1 MDASPLLTTDARCD
15 PLVSNESASQQLHP
29 LWDHKTR
36 PPDLRVSLL
45 VRPRLLEKLNAGRA
59 RLVLLHAPAG
69 YGKTT
74 LLAQWR
80 EFLLSSGSDVAW
92 LSFEQ
97 EDDDPAQLLT
107 HLMLA
112 ASRAVPGIRSPI
124 LTDPLRGDASTLR
137 RLLAGLASGLAHA
150 RPLVFILDD
159 YHLAREPKVHDLVMQ
174 FIRAVPGNVRVVIAS
189 RLRGTLPT
197 AALKARGHVDE
208 IGPEHLVFTPQEAE
222 ELFRASIVPESL
234 RLLME
239 RTEGWPVAIQLARHW
254 IEERQ
259 RPDELIRQ
267 FTGSSGDIALYL
279 TEQIML
285 TLPPQAQQFLLRTAI
300 VDQLNGDLADAICGA
315 TDSWQMLASLE
326 PLSALLVPINGSSGW
341 FRYHQLFLDYL
352 RARQKSLGEP
362 ALRQLHLNAAQ
373 WFEAHG
379 ELEAAVKYATR
390 SGDVTS
396 AARMVERAGG
406 IWICIR
412 HGAPY
417 LRRLLQAFPADVID
431 ARPRLKVAQG
441 LLTIKEGRV
450 RDAYRELQEA
460 HVQAGAS
467 GPDPD
472 FAKDALALK
481 AAIAEQG
488 DDGLTIEDVAAL
500 EALLGDT
507 LRTDRWLQ
515 GAVNELLCIAH
526 IRRGN
531 AIVAEAIGHEALRI
545 YEEFGVLNGRIF
557 ARINLC
563 LSLSAQGR
571 FDAADGLLAHA
582 GRLIRELMQAEV
594 TPAPIVDILRA
605 QLLYERYELEAAWTA
620 CDSGLAA
627 LERGECWFEI
637 FDVGYT
643 TAARIL
649 TLQGE
654 FDRALAVL
662 EQGQAVARRRGLG
675 RLDNLLRYRRV
686 EVLTRENKS
695 SSLAA
700 DLQCLLDETRS
711 ATDSQSFLEYE
722 TVTLAAAR
730 LAIVQ
735 GHAGVALDLLRP
747 LLVAC
752 QERGRMLAVTKG
764 LALEGLAHRG
774 LTQLDQAV
782 ASMVRALSLAAAH
795 HWTLVFIEEGA
806 AMAALLDEV
815 LRQVNIT
822 ALPAESVNLVAA
834 ILSANLQRTAQ
845 RHSDPQGLLKP
856 REREVLEGI
865 GAGLSNKLIGRRM
878 RVTDE
883 AVKYH
888 LKKLYAKLGVG
899 DRVMA
904 VAVARKYGLLE
915 FKNPD

>member
-1 MDASPLLTTDARCD
+1 VT
-15 PLVSNESASQQLHP
+15 NELEYQQFYP

-45 VRPRLLEKLNAGRA
+45 ARPRLLEKLNAGRA
-59 RLVLLHAPAG
+59 QLVLLHAPAG
-69 YGKTT
+69 YGKTI

-80 EFLLSSGSDVAW
+80 EALLSSGNDVAW

-112 ASRAVPGIRSPI
+112 ASRAVPGIRSPA
-124 LTDPLRGDASTLR
+124 LTDPIRGDTGTLR
-137 RLLAGLASGLAHA
+137 RLLASLASGLAHA
-150 RPLVFILDD
+150 KPLVFILDD

-189 RLRGTLPT
+189 RLRGTLPI

-208 IGPEHLVFTPQEAE
+208 IGPEHLVFTSREAE

-234 RLLME
+234 SLLME
-239 RTEGWPVAIQLARHW
+239 RTEGWPVAVQLARHW

-285 TLPPQAQQFLLRTAI
+285 TLPPRAQQFLLRTAV
-300 VDQLNGDLADAICGA
+300 VDQLNGDLADAICGS
-315 TDSWQMLASLE
+315 TDGWQMLESLE
-326 PLSALLVPINGSSGW
+326 PLSALLVPIGGSSGW

-362 ALRQLHLNAAQ
+362 AVRQLYLNAAQ

-390 SGDVTS
+390 SGDMTS
-396 AARMVERAGG
+396 AAHMVEHAGG
-406 IWICIR
+406 IWISIR

-417 LRRLLQAFPADVID
+417 LRRLLQLFPVDVID

-441 LLTIKEGRV
+441 LLTIKEGRIK
-450 RDAYRELQEA
+450 DAYRELREA
-460 HVQAGAS
+460 HAQAEAFDS
-467 GPDPD
+467 DPD

-515 GAVNELLCIAH
+515 GAVNELLCIAQ

-545 YEEFGVLNGRIF
+545 YEEFGALNGRIF

-571 FDAADGLLAHA
+571 FGEADDLLAHT

-605 QLLYERYELEAAWTA
+605 QVLYERYELGAAWTA
-620 CDSGLAA
+620 CRSGLAA
-627 LERGECWFEI
+627 LEHGECWFEV

-643 TAARIL
+643 TAARVL
-649 TLQGE
+649 TLQGA
-654 FDRALAVL
+654 FDRALTVL
-662 EQGQAVARRRGLG
+662 EQGQAIARRRGLI
-675 RLDNLLRYRRV
+675 RLENLLRYRRV

-695 SSLAA
+695 ESLATE
-700 DLQCLLDETRS
+700 LECLLDETRS
-711 ATDSQSFLEYE
+711 ANDTQSFLEYE

-730 LAIVQ
+730 LAIAQ
-735 GHAGVALDLLRP
+735 GHATVALGLLQP

-752 QERGRMLAVTKG
+752 QERGRMLAVTRG
-764 LALEGLAHRG
+764 LALQGLAHRS
-774 LTQLDQAV
+774 LEQHDQAV
-782 ASMVRALSLAAAH
+782 ASMVRALSLASAQ

-806 AMAALLDEV
+806 VMAALLDEV

-822 ALPAESVNLVAA
+822 ALPTESVSLVAA
-834 ILSANLQRTAQ
+834 VLSANLER
-845 RHSDPQGLLKP
+845 RVERPNDPQGLLKP

-899 DRVMA
+899 DRIMA

-915 FKNPD
+915 LKNPD

>member
-1 MDASPLLTTDARCD
+1 MHTGIVPSIHARSDLLVTNEFASR
-15 PLVSNESASQQLHP
+15 QLHP

-36 PPDLRVSLL
+36 PPDLRVNPLA
-45 VRPRLLEKLNAGRA
+45 RPRLLEKLNAGRA

-80 EFLLSSGSDVAW
+80 EFLLSNGHSVAW

-112 ASRAVPGIRSPI
+112 ASRAVPGIRAPV
-124 LTDPLRGDASTLR
+124 LTDPIRGDANTLR
-137 RLLAGLASGLAHA
+137 RLLATLVGGLAHA
-150 RPLVFILDD
+150 KPLVFILDD
-159 YHLAREPKVHDLVMQ
+159 YHLAREPTVHELVMQ
-174 FIRAVPGNVRVVIAS
+174 FIRAVPDNVRVVIAS

-208 IGPEHLVFTPQEAE
+208 IGPEHLVFTLQEAE
-222 ELFRASIVPESL
+222 ELFRASVLPESL
-234 RLLME
+234 NLLMD

-254 IEERQ
+254 IEDQ
-259 RPDELIRQ
+259 PRPDELIRR
-267 FTGSSGDIALYL
+267 FSGSSGDIALYL

-285 TLPPQAQQFLLRTAI
+285 ALPPQTQQFLLRTAI
-300 VDQLNGDLADAICGA
+300 VDQLNGDLANAICGSG
-315 TDSWQMLASLE
+315 DGWQMLESLE
-326 PLSALLVPINGSSGW
+326 PLSALLVPIDGSSGW

-362 ALRQLHLNAAQ
+362 TLRQLYLNAAQ

-390 SGDVTS
+390 TGDMTS
-396 AARMVERAGG
+396 AARMVEHAGG
-406 IWICIR
+406 IWISIR

-417 LRRLLQAFPADVID
+417 LHRLLQAFPADVID

-450 RDAYRELQEA
+450 MDAGRELREA
-460 HVQAGAS
+460 HVQAQACGS
-467 GPDPD
+467 DPD
-472 FAKDALALK
+472 FVKDALALK

-531 AIVAEAIGHEALRI
+531 AIVAEAIGREALRI
-545 YEEFGVLNGRIF
+545 YEEFGALNGRIF

-571 FDAADGLLAHA
+571 FREADELLSHA
-582 GRLIRELMQAEV
+582 GRLIRDLMQAEV
-594 TPAPIVDILRA
+594 TPAPIVDVLRA
-605 QLLYERYELEAAWTA
+605 QVLYERYDLDAAWPACNRGLEA
-620 CDSGLAA
+620 
-627 LERGECWFEI
+627 LETGECWFEI
-637 FDVGYT
+637 FDIGYT
-643 TAARIL
+643 TAARVL
-649 TLQGE
+649 TLQGQ
-654 FDRALAVL
+654 FDQALQILA
-662 EQGQAVARRRGLG
+662 QGQAVARRRGLS
-675 RLDNLLRYRRV
+675 RLENLLRYRRV
-686 EVLTRENKS
+686 EILTRENKS
-695 SSLAA
+695 GSLAA
-700 DLQCLLDETRS
+700 DLDSLLDELQV
-711 ATDSQSFLEYE
+711 ANGSQSFLEYE
-722 TVTLAAAR
+722 AATLAAAR

-735 GHAGVALDLLRP
+735 ERATVALDLLQP

-764 LALEGLAHRG
+764 LALEGLAHRS
-774 LTQLDQAV
+774 LEQLDRSV
-782 ASMVRALSLAAAH
+782 ASMVRALSLASAH

-815 LRQVNIT
+815 LRQVHIT
-822 ALPAESVNLVAA
+822 ALPAESVSLVAGV
-834 ILSANLQRTAQ
+834 LSAHLERT
-845 RHSDPQGLLKP
+845 RRTDPQGLLKP

-915 FKNPD
+915 LKNPE